1 MGWELG
7 PGVCSVAAHSWTL
20 SGSWMVGLHAGI
32 QPCIG
37 AIGVY
42 DSQNRH
48 MAVCRRNKSSSSGF

>member
-7 PGVCSVAAHSWTL
+7 PGVRCVEGLFWKL
-20 SGSWMVGLHAGI
+20 SGSWAVGLHAGS

-48 MAVCRRNKSSSSGF
+48 MAVSRSNKSGSSGF

>member
-1 MGWELG
+1 MGWELS
-7 PGVCSVAAHSWTL
+7 PGVGSVDADFWKL
-20 SGSWMVGLHAGI
+20 SGSWAVGLHAGI